1 MKWITLT
8 TAPNE
13 PIGQSWVELL
23 ASHGIPTH
31 VAAKTML
38 SLAGGGALPVRIMV
52 PEDRLSDA
60 EAKLE
65 ELVGPWDVKPAE
77 EDGTD

>member
-1 MKWITLT
+1 MKWVTLT

-23 ASHGIPTH
+23 VKHGVPAH
-31 VAAKTML
+31 VAANTML
-38 SLAGGGALPVRIMV
+38 SLAGGGAMPVRIMI

-65 ELVGPWDVKPAE
+65 ELVGPWEWMPAD